1 MPEEQNPDKIGT
13 SSTLVEVFTNFFR
26 AIARPAV
33 TVIFAA
39 VIAQVVI
46 EGIAVPEWFLALAIP
61 CITWWF
67 AERTV
72 TNIKEASA
80 NSGQSTVD
88 KIVAAVTAALGQNK
102 EQS

>member
-1 MPEEQNPDKIGT
+1 MSEEQDPDKIGT
-13 SSTLVEVFTNFFR
+13 NPNLVEVFTNFFR
-26 AIARPAV
+26 AATRPAV

-39 VIAQVVI
+39 VIAQVVVQ
-46 EGIAVPEWFLALAIP
+46 GIDPPEWFLGLAVP

-72 TNIKEASA
+72 THIKE
-80 NSGQSTVD
+80 
-88 KIVAAVTAALGQNK
+88 KK

>member
-1 MPEEQNPDKIGT
+1 MSEGQNKATP
-13 SSTLVEVFTNFFR
+13 TLAEVFTNLFR
-26 AIARPAV
+26 AVARPAV
-33 TVIFAA
+33 TIIFAA

-67 AERTV
+67 ADRTV
-72 TNIKEASA
+72 QHIKE
-80 NSGQSTVD
+80 
-88 KIVAAVTAALGQNK
+88 KK